1 MSKKFNLNDSIKN
14 KKHFNNSEDATF
26 DKLMIA
32 VQKDDVDLVRI
43 NFEIEKN
50 LRQKLKS
57 KVSAEGRQ
65 IKDVLIE
72 LIKNYLIIQ
81 LPRNYFHPIM
91 ILTVLQMNLNN
102 TIKPR
107 QISRE
112 EKKYMIMLCCVN

>member
-32 VQKDDVDLVRI
+32 VQKDDVGLVRI

-72 LIKNYLIIQ
+72 LIKNYL
-81 LPRNYFHPIM
+81 
-91 ILTVLQMNLNN
+91 NN
-102 TIKPR
+102 
-107 QISRE
+107 
-112 EKKYMIMLCCVN
+112 

>member
-65 IKDVLIE
+65 IKDVFIE
-72 LIKNYLIIQ
+72 LIKNYL
-81 LPRNYFHPIM
+81 
-91 ILTVLQMNLNN
+91 NN
-102 TIKPR
+102 
-107 QISRE
+107 
-112 EKKYMIMLCCVN
+112 